1 MTGKDDWDLNSSTSD
16 FSLDD
21 DFGILESGDFELLDS
36 FDGEL
41 IQTDIDEELA
51 IESLDDLRLT
61 EADLAE
67 KPASAEGE
75 PAIVSVSPEP
85 EEEKRTEVIEPS
97 TLVDERLSIVRR
109 KELAGEEAQPEAEE
123 KVPQAQDTEAAQPE
137 EAPEVSEEMPEVP
150 VSSEVASGTVEE
162 VAAEAESVSASESLE
177 ETPSDVVEVGAEE
190 TAEEESAVMDTAA
203 PTEESTGAVEAPEN
217 EGGTDMAQT
226 VATREAEMKKALE
239 ALLEASP
246 DFEGAAVVSADGFII
261 ASALPEGSDEAKVGA
276 MAAAILSL
284 GERAAGEM
292 GKGKLETV
300 FVEGDNGYVLVTA
313 VSDSVLLTVATSKY
327 AKLGL
332 VFYELRSVKD
342 QLKKSLA

>member
-1 MTGKDDWDLNSSTSD
+1 
-16 FSLDD
+16 
-21 DFGILESGDFELLDS
+21 
-36 FDGEL
+36 
-41 IQTDIDEELA
+41 
-51 IESLDDLRLT
+51 
-61 EADLAE
+61 
-67 KPASAEGE
+67 
-75 PAIVSVSPEP
+75 
-85 EEEKRTEVIEPS
+85 
-97 TLVDERLSIVRR
+97 
-109 KELAGEEAQPEAEE
+109 
-123 KVPQAQDTEAAQPE
+123 
-137 EAPEVSEEMPEVP
+137 
-150 VSSEVASGTVEE
+150 
-162 VAAEAESVSASESLE
+162 
-177 ETPSDVVEVGAEE
+177 
-190 TAEEESAVMDTAA
+190 
-203 PTEESTGAVEAPEN
+203 
-217 EGGTDMAQT
+217 MAQT

-239 ALLEASP
+239 ALLETSP
-246 DFEGAAVVSADGFII
+246 DFEGAAAVSADGFVI